1 MLTKISPDKSVLLAS
16 YSWGA
21 PARRQTAM
29 PNDMLIDECLRV
41 VAKAMSIS
49 VFGFSL

>member
-1 MLTKISPDKSVLLAS
+1 MLLAS

-41 VAKAMSIS
+41 VAKAITSILIL
-49 VFGFSL
+49 GFSL